1 MRHFEFIEMN
11 ERIKLVLLTIA
22 LHILGVNV
30 FMRKIA
36 KTLTSTT
43 QLSRSND
50 DGRYTLYT
58 TALKIITQSMEFA
71 PNEEFEEKTADGR
84 KVRSTVRFEENKM
97 IHTQHGEKPLTI
109 ERRFFNDEMIAI
121 TTLGDIVCT
130 SWSKAVE

>member
-1 MRHFEFIEMN
+1 MN
-11 ERIKLVLLTIA
+11 ERIKLVLLTA
-22 LHILGVNV
+22 LHILGMNV

-43 QLSRSND
+43 QLSRND

-58 TALKIITQSMEFA
+58 TALKIITQSIEFA

-84 KVRSTVRFEENKM
+84 KARSTVRFEENKM

>member
-1 MRHFEFIEMN
+1 MN
-11 ERIKLVLLTIA
+11 ERIKLVLLTA
-22 LHILGVNV
+22 LHFLGMNV
-30 FMRKIA
+30 LMRKIA

-43 QLSRSND
+43 QLSRND

-58 TALKIITQSMEFA
+58 TSLKIITQSMEFA

-121 TTLGDIVCT
+121 TIIGDIVCT